1 MIEFGFSF
9 MPKQDI
15 LLGVNTDYLV
25 YEENSKKVECRRVSF
40 GLVLFTFSVYFY

>member
-15 LLGVNTDYLV
+15 LLGINTDYLI
-25 YEENSKKVECRRVSF
+25 YEEEGKQVQCRRVSF
-40 GLVLFTFSVYFY
+40 GIVLFTFSIYFH

>member
-15 LLGVNTDYLV
+15 LLGINTDYLSYV
-25 YEENSKKVECRRVSF
+25 QDGEEKSIRRVSF
-40 GLVLFTFSVYFY
+40 GIVLFTFSIHFH